1 MPGLF
6 LNANSKINIHSNCE
20 FCTLD
25 SFNTLYRGFS
35 MDGGLEGRIFKM
47 VFSFYPFSVNFL
59 HFSKFFHGTL
69 CIYLSLCD
77 WLTDR
82 LCHGILRR
90 NNEDTINSFT
100 TLTNER
106 ESPASFSLPPTTSS
120 LFLTHRDEIIFVSEV
135 ECVCP
140 LLPTHQSLMDATK
153 AFCSVNMVIYWKA
166 CGRGTSMYILRVYA
180 YIAHVRKQG
189 LK

>member
-1 MPGLF
+1 MSRTLLLWHPLAGGRWWHAILHELHYRITMHYARTF

-77 WLTDR
+77 WLTDG

-106 ESPASFSLPPTTSS
+106 ENLQHLSLSLPPPAPFS
-120 LFLTHRDEIIFVSEV
+120 
-135 ECVCP
+135 
-140 LLPTHQSLMDATK
+140 
-153 AFCSVNMVIYWKA
+153 
-166 CGRGTSMYILRVYA
+166 
-180 YIAHVRKQG
+180 
-189 LK
+189 